1 MRNIVIAR
9 ISELMRE
16 FPDLMTDLDLS
27 PDELENISNEE
38 LVDVL
43 IECME
48 ILYGQE

>member
-1 MRNIVIAR
+1 MRNIVIDR

-27 PDELENISNEE
+27 PDELENLSNVE

-43 IECME
+43 MECME
-48 ILYGQE
+48 ILYGQG

>member
-43 IECME
+43 MECME